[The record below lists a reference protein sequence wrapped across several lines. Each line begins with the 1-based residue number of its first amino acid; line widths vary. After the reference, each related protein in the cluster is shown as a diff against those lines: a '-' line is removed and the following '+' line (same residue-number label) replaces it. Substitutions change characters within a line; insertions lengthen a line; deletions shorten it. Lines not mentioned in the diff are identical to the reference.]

1 MMWVNLCRGRLVTL
15 ITKTSWKLV
24 SELAGRCEIWSSKWL
39 LYYWPLVHISDVWRY
54 TIMKV
59 NFDVSSLHI
68 VVYPVLSQDVWILL
82 RRLSLFLHA
91 KQFPLP
97 VDIRGMTDR
106 EKDIIA
112 VVWNDLVL
120 RKQLEDDPYSLSK
133 NDLKLLEL
141 NDAFNKKLTEIN
153 DQLQASKRQQ
163 AIKAYLQ

>member
-1 MMWVNLCRGRLVTL
+1 M
-15 ITKTSWKLV
+15 
-24 SELAGRCEIWSSKWL
+24 
-39 LYYWPLVHISDVWRY
+39 
-54 TIMKV
+54 
-59 NFDVSSLHI
+59 
-68 VVYPVLSQDVWILL
+68 VVILL
-82 RRLSLFLHA
+82 AFGAYIWCLKIYNYEIQFRYVISSQRCISRSFPGYLNSSPAIIAFLHA

-97 VDIRGMTDR
+97 VDTRGMTDR

>member
-1 MMWVNLCRGRLVTL
+1 MCHP
-15 ITKTSWKLV
+15 SH
-24 SELAGRCEIWSSKWL
+24 RCISRSFPGYLNSSSA
-39 LYYWPLVHISDVWRY
+39 I
-54 TIMKV
+54 IG
-59 NFDVSSLHI
+59 
-68 VVYPVLSQDVWILL
+68 
-82 RRLSLFLHA
+82 FLHA
-91 KQFPLP
+91 KQFRLP
-97 VDIRGMTDR
+97 VDIGGMTDR